1 MKELP
6 QSFRL
11 IYGLT
16 HLGLHLMVAHPFVSE
31 VLITTVHKL
40 MLLWHMSAMFGKT
53 ALVRD
58 RVDARADRTTAYRV
72 DIGPTDGVRI
82 LVAGHPGQGGH
93 PRVITATTAT
103 NASFRDVIVGRVD
116 LQQLGNATDSF

>member
-1 MKELP
+1 MPHAHLMRLRSKRKRVRIDLTKNCV
-6 QSFRL
+6 RL
-11 IYGLT
+11 IPRRKRVRNGPT
-16 HLGLHLMVAHPFVSE
+16 VAARWRCQRC
-31 VLITTVHKL
+31 LAKR
-40 MLLWHMSAMFGKT
+40 
-53 ALVRD
+53 RD

-93 PRVITATTAT
+93 PRVITATMAT

>member
-1 MKELP
+1 M
-6 QSFRL
+6 
-11 IYGLT
+11 
-16 HLGLHLMVAHPFVSE
+16 A
-31 VLITTVHKL
+31 
-40 MLLWHMSAMFGKT
+40 MSAMFGKT

-93 PRVITATTAT
+93 PRVITATMAT
-103 NASFRDVIVGRVD
+103 NASFRDVIVRSGRFAPPRKRDGFV
-116 LQQLGNATDSF
+116 LVATSGS

>member
-1 MKELP
+1 MG
-6 QSFRL
+6 R
-11 IYGLT
+11 GA
-16 HLGLHLMVAHPFVSE
+16 MA
-31 VLITTVHKL
+31 
-40 MLLWHMSAMFGKT
+40 MSAMFGKT

-93 PRVITATTAT
+93 PRVITATMAT